1 MPWKKPSEAIVATF
15 TAALP
20 DDPATVRRQM
30 FGYPCAFTR
39 GNMFSGLHQERLIV
53 RLPEDARREVA
64 ALGGAPFE
72 PMPGRPMKEYMVLP
86 AAVLSDPEALRG
98 WVARAF
104 AFARSL
110 APKAA
115 KKAAA
120 KKAPAKKAATK
131 KAAVR
136 SGR

>member
-20 DDPATVRRQM
+20 DDPAAERRQM
-30 FGYPCAFTR
+30 FGFPCAFTG
-39 GNMFSGLHQERLIV
+39 GNMFSGLHEERVIV

-64 ALGGAPFE
+64 TLGGAPFE

-86 AAVLSDPEALRG
+86 AAVISDPEALRG

-110 APKAA
+110 APKAS
-115 KKAAA
+115 
-120 KKAPAKKAATK
+120 K
-131 KAAVR
+131 KAAVKKTSTSKAASKKAAIR